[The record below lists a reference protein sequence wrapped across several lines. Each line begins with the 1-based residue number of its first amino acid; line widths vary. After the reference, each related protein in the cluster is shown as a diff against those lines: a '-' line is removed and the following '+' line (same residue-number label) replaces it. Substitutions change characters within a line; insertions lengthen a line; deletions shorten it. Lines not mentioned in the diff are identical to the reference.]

1 LIIFDVT
8 NGVPVRR
15 NKFNH
20 KDEMIYLRMKVQMFN
35 FWSWRSLSDSAVKQA
50 II

>member
-1 LIIFDVT
+1 
-8 NGVPVRR
+8 
-15 NKFNH
+15 
-20 KDEMIYLRMKVQMFN
+20 MKAQMFY